1 MKTLKKQLKVVALF
15 FSVSI
20 LFQGCT
26 VYKSVNVTL
35 DQAVIANTKVRIK
48 TNDNQTL
55 KYKNV
60 EAENGIYYGLMKYEN
75 SWVKTPINEDNID
88 KVQVKDK
95 TLSTILTVAIPV
107 VIIAGAAF
115 LTINNAYAKT
125 GFGPI
130 L

>member
-1 MKTLKKQLKVVALF
+1 M
-15 FSVSI
+15 
-20 LFQGCT
+20 
-26 VYKSVNVTL
+26 
-35 DQAVIANTKVRIK
+35 
-48 TNDNQTL
+48 

-95 TLSTILTVAIPV
+95 TLSTVLSIAIPL
-107 VIIAGAAF
+107 VIIGGILVVVDAG
-115 LTINNAYAKT
+115 L
-125 GFGPI
+125 GPYGY

>member
-26 VYKSVNVTL
+26 VYKSANVTL

-60 EAENGIYYGLMKYEN
+60 EAENGIYYGLMNYEN